1 MKFQVGKCQVPR
13 EEVPREE
20 VPREEVPSANGRRWN
35 AYAAV
40 AVVGRK
46 KERFMG

>member
-13 EEVPREE
+13 EEVPRD
-20 VPREEVPSANGRRWN
+20 EVPSANGRRWN